1 MLHFYSI
8 KNSINL
14 IGTYLKILQ
23 CPTYVH
29 DKTGTLLLVPLAMF
43 LLQCLFLP
51 YHDYGSHW
59 LLQAPLPQHCPIQV
73 QSPHLEVL
81 GNIAYA

>member
-1 MLHFYSI
+1 MGVLGFYSI
-8 KNSINL
+8 ENSINL

-51 YHDYGSHW
+51 HHDAGGCW
-59 LLQAPLPQHCPIQV
+59 LISLLP
-73 QSPHLEVL
+73 
-81 GNIAYA
+81 GGF